1 MRMRG
6 DTKKNIYE
14 RLSNDEKEF
23 KGIEKY
29 ADFIVNG
36 NYNEKWQTIKNIIDK
51 CEKVS

>member
-6 DTKKNIYE
+6 DKQKDIYE

-23 KGIEKY
+23 VGIEHF

-36 NYNEKWQTIKNIIDK
+36 DNDSKWITVKNIIDK